1 MSLEVS
7 RSVSFSRK
15 FVCVAAL
22 ALMLLGGGEARAAD
36 GDLAWASADSA
47 TGLQINFGTTFDD
60 NGNIITVGHYVGT
73 VDLDPGAGTDS
84 FTAAGAA
91 DVYVYK
97 MDSSGNYIWG
107 RSFGGSSGDQPY
119 AVATDPAGN
128 IYVTGYFGGT
138 ADFNP
143 GAGTFSLSSNG
154 SNDIFVSKLDSSG
167 NFEWAVSAGASGL
180 DQGKSIAVDDDGIV
194 YVTGYFTNTVDFD
207 PGAGTY
213 NLTMNG
219 SREGYV
225 LKLDTD
231 GNFVWAAT
239 VGTASGDSMHSIAI
253 DGAGNSVVGGLFG
266 GSGGIATLNAS
277 GTVLST
283 YTGLGTE
290 VKGINVDS
298 AGSVYASGYFSGT
311 VDFDPGAGTANQ
323 TASGSSSAFVLKLDS
338 AGAYVWSFS
347 VPATSN
353 SAAQTVDVDGAD
365 NIFIAGYVNGTS
377 DFDPGAG
384 TASPTVYGGNDCF
397 VAKYTSA
404 GAYVWAQTVGGTSS
418 DIPYACA
425 VDSYGNTA
433 TVGTYQGT
441 GDFDPGTGTLTFTNS
456 GSDDG
461 FLMKLQAPADTTG
474 PLAASIVPATG
485 GPTNATS
492 VDFKVKFNESVQNL
506 DSAADFIVSHSG
518 TASSGVTLSGGPR
531 VYTATVTGVSGDGS
545 FTLAINPASDVRD
558 FSSNPLTS
566 SVTSSAVSIDNTGP
580 SVNIGAPSATLVN
593 PTATVSFPITITGA
607 STVNLSSGNVSIAY
621 AGSTS
626 GGTVNVLNGTT
637 ANPTVEVSGVGA
649 AGAGHYTISI
659 AAGVATDSLS
669 NASLAAGPSAQVFVD
684 AIAPTLS
691 IGAPTGAPISNSYGE
706 ILFPVT
712 VSGADS
718 VNLIPANV
726 SISYGGTTSGGT
738 VSVLN
743 GTTAAPSV
751 RVSQVSG
758 NGDISITVAA
768 GVGSDTAG
776 NQTASAGSV
785 TARVDNTAPVY
796 SSVSVNPSTAY
807 EGQDV
812 EISFLASEFAAVDP
826 DVTVNGNPAT
836 RSAKGSPAYVYT
848 YAVLPTDPAGP
859 ATIAISGIDDA
870 GNVAALTDSTSFTIA
885 NVPQNVPVMAWPA
898 ALVLAAAGAAAL
910 RRARK

>member
-15 FVCVAAL
+15 FMCVVAL
-22 ALMLLGGGEARAAD
+22 ALMLLGFGEARAAD
-36 GDLAWASADSA
+36 GDFAWASAISA
-47 TGLQINFGTTFDD
+47 TSLQINFGTTFDD
-60 NGNIITVGHYVGT
+60 DGNIITVGHYVGT
-73 VDLDPGAGTDS
+73 LDLDPGAGTDS
-84 FTAAGAA
+84 YTAAGAA

-107 RSFGGSSGDQPY
+107 RSFGGSSGEQPY

-138 ADFNP
+138 VDFDP

-154 SNDIFVSKLDSSG
+154 STDIFVSKLDSGG

-180 DQGKSIAVDDDGIV
+180 DQGKSIAVDDDGNV

-225 LKLDTD
+225 LKLDTG

-239 VGTASGDSMHSIAI
+239 VGTASGDLMNSIAI

-266 GSGGIATLNAS
+266 SSGGIATLNAS

-290 VKGINVDS
+290 VKGIGVDS
-298 AGSVYASGYFSGT
+298 TGSTYASGYFSGT

-323 TASGSSSAFVLKLDS
+323 TASGSSNAFVLKLDS
-338 AGAYVWSFS
+338 AGAYTWSFT
-347 VPATSN
+347 VPAASG

-365 NIFIAGYVNGTS
+365 NIFIAGYVNGTA

-384 TASPTVYGGNDCF
+384 TASPTAYGGNDCF

-404 GAYVWAQTVGGTSS
+404 GAYVWVQTVGGTSS
-418 DIPYACA
+418 EIPYACA
-425 VDSYGNTA
+425 VDSHGNTS

-461 FLMKLQAPADTTG
+461 FLLKLQAPADTTG
-474 PLAASIVPATG
+474 PFAASIVPATA

-492 VDFKVKFNESVQNL
+492 VAFTVKFNESVQNL
-506 DSAADFIVSHSG
+506 DGAADFIVSHSG
-518 TASSGVTLSGGPR
+518 TASAGVTLSGGPR
-531 VYTATVTGVSGDGS
+531 VYSATVTGISGNGS
-545 FTLAINPASDVRD
+545 FTLAANTGSDVVD
-558 FSSNPLTS
+558 FSSNPLAT
-566 SVTSSAVSIDNTGP
+566 SVTSSAVSIDTTGP

-593 PTATVSFPITITGA
+593 PTSTVSFPITITGA
-607 STVNLSSGNVSIAY
+607 SSINLSSGNVSIAY

-659 AAGVATDSLS
+659 AAGIATDAAS
-669 NASLAAGPSAQVFVD
+669 NASLAAGPSANVFVD
-684 AIAPTLS
+684 GIAPTLG
-691 IGAPTGAPISNSYGE
+691 IGTVTGAPISSTYGE
-706 ILFPVT
+706 IVFPVT
-712 VSGADS
+712 ISGADS
-718 VNLIPANV
+718 VNLTPANV
-726 SISYGGTTSGGT
+726 SVNYGGTTSGGT
-738 VSVLN
+738 VSVLD
-743 GTTAAPSV
+743 GATAAPTV
-751 RVSQVSG
+751 HVSQVSG
-758 NGDISITVAA
+758 DGFIGITVAA

-776 NQTASAGSV
+776 NQTDVATSN
-785 TARVDNTAPVY
+785 TARVDNTAPAY
-796 SSVSVNPSTAY
+796 SNVSVNPPTAY
-807 EGQDV
+807 DGQAV
-812 EISFLASEFAAVDP
+812 EISFLATEFATADP

-848 YAVLPTDPAGP
+848 YSVLPTDPVGP
-859 ATIAISGIDDA
+859 ATIAVAGIDDA
-870 GNVAALTDSTSFTIA
+870 GNVATLTDSTTFTIA

-898 ALVLAAAGAAAL
+898 ALVLAAAGAVAL